1 MNCFIIDVVVDMN
14 KFFFLT
20 FKCSK
25 NTDTEKTFFNK
36 SINNSILVHAEYTI
50 YIYIYKYFNIF
61 SIAWINSWNKDFRF
75 VTTENKK
82 IYANYTRDGKKSIFG
97 SAEFG
102 IQSEWH
108 QLHMIF
114 NVLESN
120 AICKFFGFK
129 TGSIEKHPQFNKRLG
144 EQKILL

>member
-61 SIAWINSWNKDFRF
+61 SIAWINS
-75 VTTENKK
+75 
-82 IYANYTRDGKKSIFG
+82 
-97 SAEFG
+97 
-102 IQSEWH
+102 
-108 QLHMIF
+108 
-114 NVLESN
+114 
-120 AICKFFGFK
+120 
-129 TGSIEKHPQFNKRLG
+129 
-144 EQKILL
+144 